1 MPMKCIDQ
9 MPVPMEMAPVTSHAH
24 DFILL
29 DPLALTRPAKSSAVY
44 EAIMATTTESATKR
58 RS

>member
-1 MPMKCIDQ
+1 MN
-9 MPVPMEMAPVTSHAH
+9 H

-29 DPLALTRPAKSSAVY
+29 DPLALTRAAKSSAVY
-44 EAIMATTTESATKR
+44 EAIVATTTESATKR